1 MKGIKTAGFIL
12 SAMLFAMAP
21 CHAQEQPLI
30 SSVAVPAAGKERA
43 AKLIDLS
50 TKERLAGHLRNAVEY
65 ATLGS
70 AEAEKNGQDLDQTR
84 GLLELARAQKAKGD
98 MENAIGAAVRAT
110 LVSGTVHSS
119 LRTNALLYLA
129 SLYVAAGHPQK
140 ALEHLQE
147 ARTSTAADQVAP
159 SSMLLVELA
168 ANAGILAPKDIED
181 YCQRTLAGKAAQ
193 DDKDLQ
199 YSLLAHLAS
208 AQAALG
214 RNAEALDTEERLMR
228 MAIAE
233 DRAQDAAVCANNK
246 AELYNRLGEREK
258 SIEAYNQGLI
268 LVEDLPEVRLNMTVN
283 VVHAMAAAGHRDAAF
298 LTLADAKRQV
308 AKAQLPA
315 MLPRVL
321 LTEAAV
327 NFSFNDLAKAQ
338 AAAFEAL
345 ANAEEQHSDKDQA
358 EACGILAAVF
368 ERMHLD
374 QESRQYERR
383 AGEIEERMARK
394 QNQERAEHDSQL
406 LRLQRIEREQTDLL
420 DRTQR
425 KETRLKQLALD
436 AENREKQMSLLI
448 YEKQLQEAATREAAM
463 VSERTK
469 RELLLVQAS
478 LERERQE
485 RKIKDLD
492 NSRMMQT
499 LNLSRMKAEQRDQQ
513 RSLELLEQQNKATEM
528 ESQAIKAKQA
538 RQEAMRNMIIAVA
551 VAGFGFAGWMYW
563 AWLVARRKKR
573 LVSMQNEKITAI
585 NTELDARNKDIES
598 SLEYARTIQSTI
610 IPGEHALRELVPDS
624 FFMYRPLQNV
634 SGDLPFVRRVGNRLV
649 IAAIDCTGHG
659 VPAAMMTFIAY
670 YGLNDLL
677 AEYPDAG
684 SAELLNLLHGHVG
697 RTMRARGEEA
707 LVNDGFDI
715 GLCMIDRASG
725 HLCYA
730 GAQLPLLLLRNGKV
744 ERFKGDVMPL
754 GDDRFE
760 RTEGYTEHRIELLA
774 GDSFFLF
781 SDGIIHQFGG
791 PDGRKKFSMKRL
803 TELIERT
810 SSQGLSNVKAQAERE
825 FDEWRSGRPQT
836 DDVLLIGMRYAA

>member
-1 MKGIKTAGFIL
+1 MRRIQAAAFFL
-12 SAMLFAMAP
+12 CAVLCALAP
-21 CHAQEQPLI
+21 CHAQEQPLL
-30 SSVAVPAAGKERA
+30 SSAAGPGSGKDRA

-70 AEAEKNGQDLDQTR
+70 AEAEKSGQDLDQTR
-84 GLLELARAQKAKGD
+84 GLLELAKAQNAKGD
-98 MENAIGAAVRAT
+98 IENAIGAAVRAT

-129 SLYVAAGHPQK
+129 SLYIAAGHPQK

-147 ARTSTAADQVAP
+147 ARTSTAADQISPAN
-159 SSMLLVELA
+159 MLRVELA
-168 ANAGILAPKDIED
+168 ANAGIMQPKDMAD
-181 YCQRTLAGKAAQ
+181 YCLRLLSGKVAQ
-193 DDKDLQ
+193 DDQDLQ
-199 YSLLAHLAS
+199 YNLLAHLAT
-208 AQAALG
+208 AQASLG
-214 RNAEALDTEERLMR
+214 QNAEALNTEERLMR
-228 MAIAE
+228 RAIAE
-233 DRAQDAAVCANNK
+233 DRAQDAAISANNK

-268 LVEDLPEVRLNMTVN
+268 LVEDLPEVRLNMTIN
-283 VVHAMAAAGHRDAAF
+283 VVHAMAAAGHRDAAL
-298 LTLADAKRQV
+298 LTLEDAKRQV

-315 MLPRVL
+315 MMPRVL
-321 LTEAAV
+321 LTSAAV
-327 NFSFNDLAKAQ
+327 NFTFNDLANAQ
-338 AAAFEAL
+338 ASAFEAL
-345 ANAEEQHSDKDQA
+345 TNAEEQHSDKDQA
-358 EACGILAAVF
+358 EACNILASVF

-383 AGEIEERMARK
+383 AGEIEERIARK
-394 QNQERAEHDSQL
+394 QDEERAEHDSQL
-406 LRLQRIEREQTDLL
+406 LRLQRVEREQTDLL

-436 AENREKQMSLLI
+436 AENREKQMSLLV

-478 LERERQE
+478 LERERQD
-485 RKIKDLD
+485 RKIRDLD

-513 RSLELLEQQNKATEM
+513 RTMELLEQQNKATEM
-528 ESQAIKAKQA
+528 ESQAIKARQAKQQA
-538 RQEAMRNMIIAVA
+538 IRNLIIAVA

-573 LVSMQNEKITAI
+573 LVSLQNEKITAI
-585 NTELDARNKDIES
+585 NTELDARNRDIES

-610 IPGEHALRELVPDS
+610 IPAEQALRDLVPES
-624 FFMYRPLQNV
+624 FLMYRPLHNV
-634 SGDLPFVRRVGNRLV
+634 SGDLPFVKRLGNRLFV
-649 IAAIDCTGHG
+649 AAIDCTGHG

-677 AEYPDAG
+677 AEYPASN
-684 SAELLNLLHGHVG
+684 SAELLNMLHEHVLK
-697 RTMRARGEEA
+697 TMNARSESG
-707 LVNDGFDI
+707 LFNDGFDI
-715 GLCMIDRASG
+715 GLCAIDLDNG
-725 HLCYA
+725 QLCYA
-730 GAQLPLLLLRNGKV
+730 GAQLPLLLLRRGKA
-744 ERFKGDVMPL
+744 ERFKGDVLPL
-754 GDDRFE
+754 GDDRYQ
-760 RTEGYTEHRIELLA
+760 RTEGYKAHQIQLET
-774 GDSFFLF
+774 GDSLFLF

-791 PDGRKKFSMKRL
+791 PDGGKKFSMKRL
-803 TELIERT
+803 TQLLEQAGPL
-810 SSQGLSNVKAQAERE
+810 GLPEVKAIAERE
-825 FDEWRSGRPQT
+825 FEDWKKGQPQT